1 MGAEGVDLYE
11 DSVEAAPDVYLLDT
25 STLLWSIMCPG
36 RLSEAALAIWQD
48 PKKLIAVSVVSYWE
62 VAIKA
67 NKRIFQIDDV
77 VTWWARRVLPF
88 SDLETLPIREEHV
101 SELIRLPEIHKDPFD
116 RMLIAQARVEDMWL
130 VTCDALIRSYPAV
143 RVVW

>member
-1 MGAEGVDLYE
+1 MGAENVK
-11 DSVEAAPDVYLLDT
+11 SAPDVYLLDT
-25 STLLWSIMCPG
+25 STLLWSIMDPD
-36 RLSEAALAIWQD
+36 RLSEAARAIWQD
-48 PKKLIAVSVVSYWE
+48 PDKLIAVSVVSYWE

-67 NKRIFQIDDV
+67 SKKVFRIEDV
-77 VTWWARRVLPF
+77 SSWWARRVLPF

-116 RMLIAQARVEDMWL
+116 RILIAQARVEDMSL